1 MLFDSASWIS
11 VSGIMPPSADVLNN
25 INLQQ
30 QEEEERE
37 RRLVLEKFRWK
48 LSDLEKLPAAPE
60 LRRWIEATNVSLSGS
75 V

>member
-30 QEEEERE
+30 QEEEER
-37 RRLVLEKFRWK
+37 RLVLEKFRGK
-48 LSDLEKLPAAPE
+48 LSDLENLPAAPE

-75 V
+75 E

>member
-1 MLFDSASWIS
+1 
-11 VSGIMPPSADVLNN
+11 MPPSADVLNN

-37 RRLVLEKFRWK
+37 RRLVLEKFRRQ
-48 LSDLEKLPAAPE
+48 LSDLENLPAAPE

-75 V
+75 D